1 MTEPRPP
8 TNDLAPA
15 AARVPARGASVV
27 GALLL
32 VVGLLL
38 IATGVFARTHSFAG
52 VGNDDGRVTAAA
64 LRGRVE
70 QALAS
75 AARVLEPK
83 AMAAARLPEIVSG
96 LDLDADAH
104 TFEDLLQNEDWWAPY
119 RAQFPLSGVV
129 TANGALAIIMVG
141 NGSGTVDISGSAA
154 VRQAREVGVASGV
167 AAIEGRAFM
176 FAAARVPRGKH
187 HAPGAVVVV
196 GAPLELPALQAI
208 ADGAGTAVAL
218 SDGKRLLAAAGP
230 DAAQTKLGALVGRE
244 DRATDAGLVRLD
256 DGPAGVTI
264 ALDRGLWLDAALP
277 ALPQPAGSH
286 LGLFIAAAG
295 ALLGGSGLV
304 IQLSGRRRAKVDT
317 DNPLAITQPMGSGQH
332 LRPAGKPQFAR
343 AKDPRSAAPAASEAA
358 VPAVASGATAA
369 AMLEPPEG
377 AGVTLGRYR
386 LLERIGEGGMAEI
399 FIAAAHGAEGFVRH
413 FVVKRMHPHLARS
426 RDAVNQFIDEGRLQ
440 SGLVHSN
447 IVPVF
452 DFGRVGEEY
461 FLALEYIH
469 GRDLEKIVRR
479 HVEKFGRA
487 LSVPVAFYI
496 MHEVLEALAYAHG
509 RADAGGKNLAI
520 VHRDV
525 APGNILVSASGEV
538 KLSDFGIAKAEGRMS
553 RTEVGMIKGNVSFMS
568 PEQARGEPVDLRSD
582 LFSAAVVLHYCLTGQ
597 FLYPD
602 ETMFNRLVRAASGP
616 AVAEFNQLAELP
628 PMAADVLKKALVL
641 DPARRYQTAREFA
654 RDLAGHFTAGRSEL
668 SDLMETLFP
677 ELRREAR

>member
-1 MTEPRPP
+1 M
-8 TNDLAPA
+8 
-15 AARVPARGASVV
+15 
-27 GALLL
+27 
-32 VVGLLL
+32 
-38 IATGVFARTHSFAG
+38 
-52 VGNDDGRVTAAA
+52 
-64 LRGRVE
+64 
-70 QALAS
+70 
-75 AARVLEPK
+75 
-83 AMAAARLPEIVSG
+83 
-96 LDLDADAH
+96 
-104 TFEDLLQNEDWWAPY
+104 
-119 RAQFPLSGVV
+119 
-129 TANGALAIIMVG
+129 
-141 NGSGTVDISGSAA
+141 
-154 VRQAREVGVASGV
+154 RQAREVGVASGV
-167 AAIEGRAFM
+167 AAIQGRAFM

-196 GAPLELPALQAI
+196 GAPIERPVLQAI

-230 DAAQTKLGALVGRE
+230 DAAQTKLAALVGRE
-244 DRATDAGLVRLD
+244 DRATEAGLVRLD

-277 ALPQPAGSH
+277 APPAAR
-286 LGLFIAAAG
+286 GLAPGTVHRRGGRAAG
-295 ALLGGSGLV
+295 RPGLV

-332 LRPAGKPQFAR
+332 LRPAGKPQFVR
-343 AKDPRSAAPAASEAA
+343 AKHQRPPAPRPRFRGRG
-358 VPAVASGATAA
+358 PAVASGAAAAA
-369 AMLEPPEG
+369 AMLEPPAG
-377 AGVTLGRYR
+377 VGVTLGRYR

-399 FIAAAHGAEGFVRH
+399 FVAAAHGAEGFVRH

-479 HVEKFGRA
+479 HVEKFGRS

-509 RADAGGKNLAI
+509 RADAAGKNLAI

-568 PEQARGEPVDLRSD
+568 PEQARGEAVDLRSD
-582 LFSAAVVLHYCLTGQ
+582 LFSAAVSCT
-597 FLYPD
+597 
-602 ETMFNRLVRAASGP
+602 
-616 AVAEFNQLAELP
+616 
-628 PMAADVLKKALVL
+628 
-641 DPARRYQTAREFA
+641 TA
-654 RDLAGHFTAGRSEL
+654 
-668 SDLMETLFP
+668 
-677 ELRREAR
+677 

>member
-1 MTEPRPP
+1 V
-8 TNDLAPA
+8 
-15 AARVPARGASVV
+15 VPATTRR
-27 GALLL
+27 
-32 VVGLLL
+32 
-38 IATGVFARTHSFAG
+38 ARRRPRCA
-52 VGNDDGRVTAAA
+52 
-64 LRGRVE
+64 GRVE
-70 QALAS
+70 QALAG
-75 AARVLEPK
+75 ATRVLEPK

-119 RAQFPLSGVV
+119 RAEFPLSGVV
-129 TANGALAIIMVG
+129 TANGALAIIMMG
-141 NGSGTVDISGSAA
+141 EHAGSADVSGSSA
-154 VRQAREVGVASGV
+154 VRAAREVGVASGV
-167 AAIEGRAFM
+167 AAIQGRPFM
-176 FAAARVPRGKH
+176 FAAARVPRGKR

-196 GAPLELPALQAI
+196 GTPLERPVLQAV

-230 DAAQTKLGALVGRE
+230 AAAQTKLPALVGRE
-244 DRATDAGLVRLD
+244 DRATEAGLVTLD
-256 DGPAGVTI
+256 DGPAGVTV

-295 ALLGGSGLV
+295 ALLGVAGLV
-304 IQLSGRRRAKVDT
+304 IQLSGRRRVKVDGDIPSART
-317 DNPLAITQPMGSGQH
+317 GPTGSGP
-332 LRPAGKPQFAR
+332 LLAGQKGDR
-343 AKDPRSAAPAASEAA
+343 TTDPRSPVYAASAPGAEAPLPAA
-358 VPAVASGATAA
+358 ASGAAA
-369 AMLEPPEG
+369 AALLQPPAG
-377 AGVTLGRYR
+377 VGVTLGRYR

-440 SGLVHSN
+440 SLLVHSN

-461 FLALEYIH
+461 FLALEYIN

-479 HVEKFGRA
+479 HVEKFGRS

-496 MHEVLEALAYAHG
+496 LHEVLEALAYAHG
-509 RADAGGKNLAI
+509 RADAHGKDMAI

-568 PEQARGEPVDLRSD
+568 PEQARGEAVDLRSD
-582 LFSAAVVLHYCLTGQ
+582 LFSAAVVLHYCLT
-597 FLYPD
+597 
-602 ETMFNRLVRAASGP
+602 ASSSIATRRCSTGWCGP
-616 AVAEFNQLAELP
+616 P
-628 PMAADVLKKALVL
+628 
-641 DPARRYQTAREFA
+641 
-654 RDLAGHFTAGRSEL
+654 AGRPSP
-668 SDLMETLFP
+668 SSTSSPSCRRWPPTSSRRRWRWIRPGVTRPRASSRAISPATSRPAAPSWPTSWKRCSRSFAAKPDD
-677 ELRREAR
+677 LRRRKA